1 MCRAAGPVARA
12 PDVAE
17 GGSVEVRFWGVRGS
31 IACPGPATNVYGGN
45 TSCVEVTCG
54 DAENGGGR
62 IILDAGTGLRP
73 LGNAL
78 AGTRVDA
85 DLLLSH
91 THIDHIVG
99 MPFFAPAYCEDSTLR
114 LWAGHLKPA
123 RKLADVLCSM
133 MTDPLFPI
141 PMDVMSA
148 DKTFTDFR
156 AGESFDVACG
166 ATVRTCA
173 LNHPNGATG
182 YRIEQDGKAICYV
195 TDTEHV
201 AGTHDEAILALIDGA
216 DLFIYDTTYTDD
228 EYPAHVGWGHSTWQE
243 GAALAEIAN
252 VGTYVPFHHDPSH
265 DDAAM
270 AQIEKEAKDRFENT
284 VVAREGLTLE
294 F

>member
-1 MCRAAGPVARA
+1 M
-12 PDVAE
+12 AE
-17 GGSVEVRFWGVRGS
+17 VGTVEVRFWGVRGS
-31 IACPGPATNVYGGN
+31 IACPGPDTIVYGGN

-54 DAENGGGR
+54 DPDSGGGR

-78 AGTRVDA
+78 GDMGGAVDA

-99 MPFFAPAYCEDSTLR
+99 MPFFGPAYCPDSKLR
-114 LWAGHLKPA
+114 MWAGHLKPE
-123 RKLADVLCSM
+123 RKLADVLCAM
-133 MTDPLFPI
+133 MVDPLFPI
-141 PMDVMSA
+141 PMDVMAA
-148 DKTFTDFR
+148 DKSFNDFH
-156 AGESFDVACG
+156 AGETFDVACG

-182 YRIEQDGKAICYV
+182 YRIEQGGRAICYV

-201 AGTHDEAILALIDGA
+201 EGTHDERILEMIDGA
-216 DLFIYDTTYTDD
+216 DLFIYDTTYTDE
-228 EYPAHVGWGHSTWQE
+228 EYPSHVGWGHSTWQE

-270 AQIEKEAKDRFENT
+270 AQIETGAKARFENT
-284 VVAREGLTLE
+284 VVAREGLTLT